1 MLKTRRFGY
10 DGKGQAMIRNGGDP
24 VALFND
30 LGGQPQIL
38 EAFVPFEREIS
49 VVAARGRDGADR
61 MLRRDR
67 ERASATTS

>member
-10 DGKGQAMIRNGGDP
+10 DGKGQAMIRDGGDP

-38 EAFVPFEREIS
+38 EAFVPFETRDFGGGG
-49 VVAARGRDGADR
+49 ALRATARSN
-61 MLRRDR
+61 
-67 ERASATTS
+67 AST